1 MARSNLIP
9 NAFIWET
16 FCIKYQ
22 KPSWPV
28 TFYPMPLIWTAT
40 HPSKHLFLRNHWA
53 VWWIIHYIVL
63 VNWPKCLQ
71 SPYMV
76 RQIGSIISCSWLW
89 PILTLLRR
97 SGERLRTFRPSS
109 WIYTQSWPLRLGL
122 KVRYW
127 NCADVSIFFIELS
140 TKTYLTG
147 VCYDLN
153 DTVGELRVR

>member
-16 FCIKYQ
+16 SCIKYQ

-28 TFYPMPLIWTAT
+28 TFYPRPLIWTAT
-40 HPSKHLFLRNHWA
+40 HLSKHLFLRNHWA

-63 VNWPKCLQ
+63 VTWPKCLQ

-76 RQIGSIISCSWLW
+76 KQIGSIISCSWLW

-97 SGERLRTFRPSS
+97 SGERLRTFRSS
-109 WIYTQSWPLRLGL
+109 SLKILSGTLSVSNSLDTDQDQNSVGPDLSQNCLQRVLADEKSLR
-122 KVRYW
+122 
-127 NCADVSIFFIELS
+127 
-140 TKTYLTG
+140 
-147 VCYDLN
+147 
-153 DTVGELRVR
+153 